1 MECLICDGVY
11 NIKRDCCPYCG
22 AFKVGNKHY
31 DKHNGMRELARVIP
45 RKIVQ
50 FSELRIKSELA

>member
-1 MECLICDGVY
+1 MECGICDGVF
-11 NIKRDCCPYCG
+11 NSKRDCCPYCG
-22 AFKVGNKHY
+22 AIKVGNKHY
-31 DKHNGMRELARVIP
+31 DMHNQMRELGRVIP